1 MEFENTFQVQAPAD
15 DVWALLLDVERVA
28 PCMPGAQVL
37 ERTGENAYKV
47 AVKVKLGPMTMNY
60 KGDVEIVEQDAAAR
74 RATLRAKAREARGQG
89 TVQASITMSLAEDG
103 GATTATLHTELQL
116 SGKAASMGRGVIRD
130 VAGSLTDTF
139 ARNLAGMV
147 SGNGRAASAAAG
159 EPPPAAAPEEPR
171 AAASPPAGAAE
182 APPAAAPPPRPDA
195 EPEGLD
201 AGALA
206 ASIAAQR
213 LRDPRTV
220 GALLALA
227 ALLGFLLGRRSGR

>member
-1 MEFENTFQVQAPAD
+1 
-15 DVWALLLDVERVA
+15 
-28 PCMPGAQVL
+28 MPGAQVL

-171 AAASPPAGAAE
+171 AAASPSAGAAE